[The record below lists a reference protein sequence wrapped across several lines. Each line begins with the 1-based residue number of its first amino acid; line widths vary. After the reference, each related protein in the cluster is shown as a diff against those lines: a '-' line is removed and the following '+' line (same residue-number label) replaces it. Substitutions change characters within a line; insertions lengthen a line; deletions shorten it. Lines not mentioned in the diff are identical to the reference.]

1 MNETTGAELAAKLL
15 HDVSDEQVRAATR
28 LLGSHQDGFWLRRFT
43 GDREL
48 TNLVDRPLID
58 KTAGIDWEA
67 LTRLM
72 RTPGWSRRASAG
84 EIAVLEFAVS
94 LVGDCAVNLRQ
105 VVHAVDD
112 SEFQLLLGALREAA
126 LAPREQDAGGSG
138 PAVG

>member
-15 HDVSDEQVRAATR
+15 HDVSDEHVRAATR
-28 LLGSHQDGFWLRRFT
+28 LLGAHQDGFWLRRFT

-48 TNLVDRPLID
+48 TNLVDRPLIG

-72 RTPGWSRRASAG
+72 RTPGWSRRASGG

-112 SEFQLLLGALREAA
+112 SELRLLLGALREAA
-126 LAPREQDAGGSG
+126 HGPRAQDGGGSG
-138 PAVG
+138 PAVA